1 MNVDVWQCALHPA
14 SHVVGRRLDDTFF
27 LLNLDNNAVFELNA
41 TGTEIWLWIEEKHS
55 LQGCLDHLSAQFA
68 VEAALL
74 REEVGAL
81 VEMLVQ
87 EGLVESS
94 ADTRMSEVG
103 T

>member
-1 MNVDVWQCALHPA
+1 MSVDVWQNALHPA

-55 LQGCLDHLSAQFA
+55 LSGCLEVLSAKFA
-68 VEAALL
+68 VDSALL
-74 REEVGAL
+74 REEVGML

-87 EGLVESS
+87 EGLVETS
-94 ADTRMSEVG
+94 AETRLSGVG